1 MKLRSVIGATLRSKR
16 FWLWEVGGAILY
28 GIPVAIRFVTKSVY
42 IPILSL
48 PGFWISHYIPSNLVE
63 KILINAFF
71 PGGAGGVAGETLVS
85 NYKGEAIRGKT
96 KYLARLGGA
105 LVQTSAWSVFQYWG
119 YFLWISGPHGS
130 GNLFEHPVVFPLNFL
145 LATLS
150 IFTPDVVNFAKS
162 KLESAYQKL
171 SKRKNYPAKKT

>member
-1 MKLRSVIGATLRSKR
+1 MKLRRAIGATLRSKR
-16 FWLWEVGGAILY
+16 FWLWQIGGAILY
-28 GIPVAIRFVTKSVY
+28 GIPVAIRFITKSVY

-48 PGFWISHYIPSNLVE
+48 PGVFINHYIPSNLVE

-85 NYKGEAIRGKT
+85 NYKGEVIRGKT

-105 LVQTSAWSVFQYWG
+105 LVQTSAWSAFQYWG

-145 LATLS
+145 LASLS
-150 IFTPDVVNFAKS
+150 IFTPDVVQFAKS
-162 KLESAYQKL
+162 SLAKVYRKL
-171 SKRKNYPAKKT
+171 SGRNSKS

>member
-1 MKLRSVIGATLRSKR
+1 MKLRRAIGATLRSKR

-28 GIPVAIRFVTKSVY
+28 GIPVAIRFITKSVY

-48 PGFWISHYIPSNLVE
+48 PGFWISHYIPGNLVE

-96 KYLARLGGA
+96 KYLARLDGA
-105 LVQTSAWSVFQYWG
+105 LVQTSAWSAVQYWG

-130 GNLFEHPVVFPLNFL
+130 GNLFEHPVVFPINFT

-162 KLESAYQKL
+162 KLENAYQKL
-171 SKRKNYPAKKT
+171 SKRKNHPAKKT

>member
-1 MKLRSVIGATLRSKR
+1 MELRRAIGATLRSKR
-16 FWLWEVGGAILY
+16 FWLWQIGGAILY
-28 GIPVAIRFVTKSVY
+28 GIPVAIRFITKSVY

-48 PGFWISHYIPSNLVE
+48 PGVFINHYIPSNLVE

-71 PGGAGGVAGETLVS
+71 PGGAGGVAGETLAS

-105 LVQTSAWSVFQYWG
+105 LVQTSAWSAFQYWG

-145 LATLS
+145 LASLS
-150 IFTPDVVNFAKS
+150 IFTPDIVNFTKS
-162 KLESAYQKL
+162 KLENAYQKL
-171 SKRKNYPAKKT
+171 SKRKNHPAKKT

>member
-1 MKLRSVIGATLRSKR
+1 MKLRRAIGATLRSKR
-16 FWLWEVGGAILY
+16 FWVWEVGGAILY
-28 GIPVAIRFVTKSVY
+28 GIPVAIRFITKSVY

-48 PGFWISHYIPSNLVE
+48 PGFWISHYIPGNLVE

-105 LVQTSAWSVFQYWG
+105 LAQTSAWSAFQYWG

-130 GNLFEHPVVFPLNFL
+130 GNLFEHLIVFPLNFL
-145 LATLS
+145 LASLS

-162 KLESAYQKL
+162 KLESAYRKL